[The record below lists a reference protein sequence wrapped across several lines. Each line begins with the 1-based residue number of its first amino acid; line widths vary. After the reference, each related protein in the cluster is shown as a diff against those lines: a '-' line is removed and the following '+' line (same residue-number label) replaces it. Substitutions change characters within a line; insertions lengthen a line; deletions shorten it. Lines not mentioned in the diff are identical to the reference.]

1 MLGMGIETVVVAMSV
16 VVTVSVILAS
26 ARVMAQ
32 KRRSARRIAAGTELA
47 LLADARAVEHLARRL
62 IADRREDLA
71 LFDALGPSNNR
82 QLGYGKGILIAGIAI
97 AQARGAQLAIEYGE
111 YVNLAQRRLHAA
123 KHALATAGEKAER
136 ARNMTFAQEPTRCDS
151 SHTRSNC

>member
-1 MLGMGIETVVVAMSV
+1 MLGMGIETVVVTMSV

-32 KRRSARRIAAGTELA
+32 ERLSDRRNAAGKEFA
-47 LLADARAVEHLARRL
+47 LLADARAVEHLARTL
-62 IADRREDLA
+62 LAYRREDLA
-71 LFDALGPSNNR
+71 FSDALDPSNNKR
-82 QLGYGKGILIAGIAI
+82 LGCGKGILIARIAVPE
-97 AQARGAQLAIEYGE
+97 ARGAQLAMEYGE
-111 YVNLAQRRLHAA
+111 DANLAQRRLHAA
-123 KHALATAGEKAER
+123 THALATAGEKAER